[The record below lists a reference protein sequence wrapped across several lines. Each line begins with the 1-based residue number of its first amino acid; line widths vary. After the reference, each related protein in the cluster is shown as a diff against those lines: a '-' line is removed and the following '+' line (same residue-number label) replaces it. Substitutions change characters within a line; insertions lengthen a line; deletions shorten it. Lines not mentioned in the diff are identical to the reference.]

1 MLVYDLSYFQT
12 VNAKNNIELD
22 CKIKTIIDSLSNKVT
37 APNYKRNPH
46 FKKKKKNTN
55 GLKSVKNN
63 IKKGNAFIVKKKSN
77 IADLR
82 LELNK
87 LTDKNYKEKIVN
99 VWEIVKN
106 NEDEDKYE
114 KIVDLLFSISSSNKN
129 WSHLY
134 ATFYKNYL
142 FDKSVNIDKHI
153 EHYKELMASIY
164 DITFENDYQKFCNE
178 NKKKD
183 KRLAYS
189 EFITHLLNVEIVK
202 KEVIIEII
210 KGEIEKFHMFVDKEG
225 NKDLVEEIINN
236 LMILVFKGSPTL
248 KQCDEWDDVINS
260 VMDISKMKSKEHASL
275 TSKILFKLN
284 DEIDML

>member
-77 IADLR
+77 ITDLR

-87 LTDKNYKEKIVN
+87 LTDKNYEEKIVN
-99 VWEIVKN
+99 IWEIVKN

-134 ATFYKNYL
+134 AKFYKNYL

-153 EHYKELMASIY
+153 EHYKELMGSIY

-210 KGEIEKFHMFVDKEG
+210 KGEIEKFHTFVDKEG
-225 NKDLVEEIINN
+225 NKNLVEEIINN

-260 VMDISKMKSKEHASL
+260 IMDISKMKSKEHVSL